1 MIMAGANAIGIW
13 RGMKKASEFLL
24 LKIKQLARPISSSE
38 DIHHI
43 GEDGG
48 CWAGREGVRLQS
60 VSWR

>member
-48 CWAGREGVRLQS
+48 CWAGREGARL
-60 VSWR
+60 